1 MTSAGHFPPGEGL
14 IPMQQNFGPPP
25 QRTPLQW
32 HPLPPLQPAPSR
44 QGGRRL
50 AITAVVL
57 SALALLGV
65 LVVAVWVLVATSPAD
80 DNTGTGP
87 LTGQLTASPDG
98 GRVTGDTLARAVS
111 DRITQD
117 GGEVS
122 RMDCPETLKAGQGV
136 VTVCHGVIS
145 SSDWAVI
152 VYFEDKDG
160 HFTLEP
166 L

>member
-1 MTSAGHFPPGEGL
+1 VPNAG
-14 IPMQQNFGPPP
+14 
-25 QRTPLQW
+25 
-32 HPLPPLQPAPSR
+32 A
-44 QGGRRL
+44 GRGL

-65 LVVAVWVLVATSPAD
+65 LAVALLVLVLA
-80 DNTGTGP
+80 GTTDEDVAYGP
-87 LTGQLTASPDG
+87 LTGQLPASTDG
-98 GRVTGDTLARAVS
+98 GLVPGDTLAAAVS

-117 GGEVS
+117 GGDVS
-122 RMDCPETLKAGQGV
+122 RMDCPETPKVGQGI

-145 SSDWAVI
+145 LSDYAVV

-160 HFTLEP
+160 RFTLEP

>member
-1 MTSAGHFPPGEGL
+1 
-14 IPMQQNFGPPP
+14 MQPQNFGPPP
-25 QRTPLQW
+25 PQPPAQW
-32 HPLPPLQPAPSR
+32 YQGFPPAPA
-44 QGGRRL
+44 QPPVPDTGRGRGL

-65 LVVAVWVLVATSPAD
+65 LVLAVVVLANQAPAEQD
-80 DNTGTGP
+80 PGSGP
-87 LTGQLTASPDG
+87 LTGQLAASPHG
-98 GRVTGDTLARAVS
+98 GAVTGDTLAEAVTA
-111 DRITQD
+111 RITQD

-122 RMDCPETLKAGQGV
+122 RMDCPATAKAGQGI

-145 SSDWAVI
+145 QSDWAVV

-160 HFTLEP
+160 RFTLEP